1 MSVPPYPN
9 PSYPNPQ
16 YGVPQPRAIEAPSSV
31 KGAFVIYVVTALIS
45 LVGIVITLT
54 SDIYDR
60 AINEAANAGAVT
72 GEISASQIVTIAK
85 TVTIVVGVLFLA
97 LYLFFAVK
105 MRAGRNWARIVLTV
119 LSGLSILS
127 VANTGS
133 VTVNNRVYSS
143 SMSLISGWVGAA
155 LAVLA
160 IVFLYLAASNAYF
173 RDVKA
178 AKERLG

>member
-9 PSYPNPQ
+9 PAYPNPQ
-16 YGVPQPRAIEAPSSV
+16 YGVPQPRPIAAPGSV
-31 KGAFVIYVVTALIS
+31 QGAFGIYLITALLS

-60 AINEAANAGAVT
+60 AINEAANAGAVSGT
-72 GEISASQIVTIAK
+72 ISADQIVSIAK

-97 LYLFFAVK
+97 LYLFFAFK

-143 SMSLISGWVGAA
+143 TMSLVSGWVGAA

-160 IVFLYLAASNAYF
+160 IVLMYLSASNQYF
-173 RDVKA
+173 REVKA
-178 AKERLG
+178 AQQRLG